1 MRIPVRLKVH
11 KRLISSISI
20 AESMGLVAGL
30 VPRSRIGERTQARW
44 AFVYYRHCRCRMD
57 AAFDLY

>member
-20 AESMGLVAGL
+20 AESMGLVAG
-30 VPRSRIGERTQARW
+30 VGPEVTYWRTHTSEVGLCLLQALQ
-44 AFVYYRHCRCRMD
+44 VQNGCRV
-57 AAFDLY
+57 